1 MKKVSIITTILALLV
16 ASAVSAGPAVTKTAL
31 ATHQENQLIVPL
43 EMENSREMAGLD
55 LPLQFSEGVILEEVT
70 FEGTRAADFDFKAAQ
85 IDNENRT
92 VVIGLIPMVFGE
104 KPDMAPGKGEIAR
117 LVFKVVDPDLQFLE
131 INSTVIEEPEHVPMF
146 VYSDGERGQAEL
158 VAEDPGFQSI
168 IIALS
173 EAGEQPNL
181 PTEYALKQNYPNPF
195 NPSTDIA
202 FSLPVAS
209 PVKLEIMN
217 LLGQKVRTL
226 SDTYLEAGNHVVT
239 WDGRDNSGVAVAS
252 AVYFYRLQAASYE
265 SVKKMMMLK

>member
-1 MKKVSIITTILALLV
+1 
-16 ASAVSAGPAVTKTAL
+16 
-31 ATHQENQLIVPL
+31 
-43 EMENSREMAGLD
+43 
-55 LPLQFSEGVILEEVT
+55 
-70 FEGTRAADFDFKAAQ
+70 
-85 IDNENRT
+85 
-92 VVIGLIPMVFGE
+92 
-104 KPDMAPGKGEIAR
+104 
-117 LVFKVVDPDLQFLE
+117 
-131 INSTVIEEPEHVPMF
+131 VPMF
-146 VYSDGERGQAEL
+146 VYSNGERGQAEL
-158 VAEDPGFQSI
+158 VAEDPGFQGI

-202 FSLPVAS
+202 FSLPLAS

-226 SDTYLEAGNHVVT
+226 TDTYLEAGNHIVT

-252 AVYFYRLQAASYE
+252 GVYFYRLQAASFE

>member
-31 ATHQENQLIVPL
+31 TTHQENQVIVPL

-117 LVFKVVDPDLQFLE
+117 LVFKVVDPDL
-131 INSTVIEEPEHVPMF
+131 
-146 VYSDGERGQAEL
+146 
-158 VAEDPGFQSI
+158 
-168 IIALS
+168 
-173 EAGEQPNL
+173 
-181 PTEYALKQNYPNPF
+181 
-195 NPSTDIA
+195 
-202 FSLPVAS
+202 
-209 PVKLEIMN
+209 
-217 LLGQKVRTL
+217 
-226 SDTYLEAGNHVVT
+226 
-239 WDGRDNSGVAVAS
+239 
-252 AVYFYRLQAASYE
+252 
-265 SVKKMMMLK
+265 